1 MVVCFG
7 AISFEN
13 KIKRKEHNLQE
24 GYEPESGSTVLLLLP
39 YQQFMVSLEETERP
53 VEIRGPGKDQLWCQ
67 EAFGKITWLRGEPW
81 CSTPPWWAATFQKPP
96 RCPASS
102 LASFQTCLPGSIVTS
117 GALTTSSLLKLGAP
131 PAFCL
136 THWLLCC
143 TCYAVLTPPPHTL
156 QVLPLGL
163 APALTSCSHPW
174 TTCHVRDAHFLSGP
188 VLRLLPCLLTRMQSP
203 LAFSAWQSPVHPSRL
218 ILSGIFSKKKNFF

>member
-24 GYEPESGSTVLLLLP
+24 GYEPESGSTVLLLLL

-143 TCYAVLTPPPHTL
+143 TCYAVLTPPPPHSASPSFRPSSRPHVLLSSLDHLSCQRRTL
-156 QVLPLGL
+156 SFWPC
-163 APALTSCSHPW
+163 AAAAALSS
-174 TTCHVRDAHFLSGP
+174 D
-188 VLRLLPCLLTRMQSP
+188 
-203 LAFSAWQSPVHPSRL
+203 
-218 ILSGIFSKKKNFF
+218 